1 MAVASHFLW
10 DYKRQT
16 GHSFQA
22 GWTKTMQKVVV
33 GPSSGDDS
41 VVADWAVFSICED
54 PCVSRDQ
61 IHN

>member
-1 MAVASHFLW
+1 MAVASRFLW
-10 DYKRQT
+10 DYKLQT

-22 GWTKTMQKVVV
+22 GWTKTMQKEVV

-41 VVADWAVFSICED
+41 VVADWVFSVCED
-54 PCVSRDQ
+54 RPVSQDQ